1 MSKYQR
7 LWEFVSKQNS
17 DKLVLTFAEIEKI
30 SGTPIDNSF
39 LNCKKELS
47 EYGYTVGKISMKNQT
62 VDFERIVDS
71 KLANANKNN
80 K

>member
-17 DKLVLTFAEIEKI
+17 EKLVLTFAEIEKI
-30 SGTPIDNSF
+30 SGTPIDHSF

-71 KLANANKNN
+71 KLANVNKNN

>member
-1 MSKYQR
+1 MSIYQR

-47 EYGYTVGKISMKNQT
+47 EYGYMVGKISMKNQT
-62 VDFERIVDS
+62 IDIERIVDS

>member
-1 MSKYQR
+1 MGICI
-7 LWEFVSKQNS
+7 KQNS

-30 SGTPIDNSF
+30 VGTPIDHSI
-39 LNCKKELS
+39 LNCKKEWS

-71 KLANANKNN
+71 KLANANK
-80 K
+80 KQ